1 MIVKGA
7 HCIVS
12 LLIPRSE
19 LKVVKVLG
27 NMIRVSDI
35 ISIFAASWR
44 GKRQR
49 RGATTERSR
58 RDKGKRFRV
67 CNFDHRGV
75 PP

>member
-1 MIVKGA
+1 MVNN
-7 HCIVS
+7 
-12 LLIPRSE
+12 
-19 LKVVKVLG
+19 LG